1 MIKKTLTLEYGGDF
15 DGRILDL
22 LISEE
27 EIQERV
33 KQIARQIS
41 ADYEG
46 KSKPPIMIG
55 VLNGSFY
62 FMADLLRAMS
72 IEAEMDFIKISSY
85 HKISSS
91 GTIRLIKDIS
101 ADISKRDVILVED
114 IIDTGLSIN
123 YLRNHFLNSHP
134 ASVRVVALLYKR
146 SITKVDV
153 EPEYVGFE
161 IPDKFVVGYGLDID
175 QQYRRLRDIFAMDMH
190 KKP

>member
-15 DGRILDL
+15 DGRELDL

-27 EIQERV
+27 EIQERI
-33 KQIARQIS
+33 KQIARKIS
-41 ADYEG
+41 ADY
-46 KSKPPIMIG
+46 KDCKKPPIMIG

-62 FMADLLRAMS
+62 FMADLLRAMT

-85 HKISSS
+85 QKTSSS

-101 ADISKRDVILVED
+101 ADITNRDVILVED

-123 YLRNHFLNSHP
+123 YLRNHFMNSHP
-134 ASVRVVALLYKR
+134 ASVRVVTLLYKR
-146 SITKVDV
+146 GITSVET
-153 EPEYVGFE
+153 EPEYVGFV

-175 QQYRRLRDIFAMDMH
+175 QQYRRLRDIFAMDMN
-190 KKP
+190 KKE

>member
-1 MIKKTLTLEYGGDF
+1 MIKKTLTLDYGSEF
-15 DGRILDL
+15 DGRVLDL

-41 ADYEG
+41 ADYADRE
-46 KSKPPIMIG
+46 KPPIMIG

-62 FMADLLRAMS
+62 FMADLLRAMT

-85 HKISSS
+85 HKTRSS

-101 ADISKRDVILVED
+101 ADISHRDVILVED
-114 IIDTGLSIN
+114 IVDTGLSIN
-123 YLRNHFLNSHP
+123 YLRNHFMNSHP
-134 ASVRVVALLYKR
+134 ASVRVVTLLYKR
-146 SITKVDV
+146 EITKVEV

-161 IPDKFVVGYGLDID
+161 IPDKYVVGYGLDID
-175 QQYRRLRDIFAMDMH
+175 QRYRRLRDIFAMDMH
-190 KKP
+190 KKE